1 MCYSLENIKQG
12 NYSDVKN
19 LWFSPALTALCYYHI
34 TNSQTGPP
42 ALKWYLTYASNNS
55 FSDQK
60 AHILF
65 WSLVPDSLRDK
76 RVSFPGPLVDVIR
89 VKVPCASC
97 QSPQCF
103 SLSRG
108 TLGPGCQHQL
118 HRALVLPLGTTA
130 GFPWSSC
137 FQNAVGCCCHNT
149 LSSKHSPATSAP
161 ISCVEMLLL
170 INSVQRYTGPCGKP

>member
-1 MCYSLENIKQG
+1 MLKTCGFHQ
-12 NYSDVKN
+12 
-19 LWFSPALTALCYYHI
+19 LWLLSAIIISPTLRAVPQLSSGISHMLQIILLVTKRHI
-34 TNSQTGPP
+34 
-42 ALKWYLTYASNNS
+42 S
-55 FSDQK
+55 F
-60 AHILF
+60 F
-65 WSLVPDSLRDK
+65 WPSVPDSLRDEW
-76 RVSFPGPLVDVIR
+76 VSFPGPLVDVIH
-89 VKVPCASC
+89 VKVPCTSC
-97 QSPQCF
+97 QSPQCI

-170 INSVQRYTGPCGKP
+170 INSVQRYMGLCGKP